1 MPTGLQ
7 VGYDAYFSSS
17 PLGLETIAAHVRDLA
32 DVVLAD
38 MRCKGHD
45 VEVHAEE
52 LLKDNPDMIGVSVN
66 SAPHTKYTLALA
78 EAIKR
83 RQPNVRIV
91 LGGQQ
96 ATFLADELMA
106 PGHVDA
112 VVRGEGELTLR
123 DIVLRDGFQGVLGVS
138 WRANGTVHHEPDRMQ
153 IADMDDVLPPA
164 RDLLADRQRYRVGK
178 YRVEGVETSRGC
190 THHCSFCSVRNFH
203 RGRWR
208 PKSVQRVMREVDDLL
223 DRCNYPKVIYFV
235 DDNFSTDIRR
245 VEQICRAIVERKIDN
260 TYFWCQARVDMLAK
274 HPEVVEWM
282 GKAHFTA
289 VLLGLETPVAR
300 LLKSSGKNISVEQT
314 NKTIELLHAQDIGA
328 WGTFTLGLPG
338 ETLEDAEAVAEFIP
352 AVGVD
357 VAQITVATPIPGSSL
372 YDDAKANGDLLIT
385 DWDQYDFTSP
395 TMKGQLPK
403 KKLDSLMHRAYLKVY
418 LSPRFLRSMFSQ
430 RTNLFRLRRTMF
442 GVFWSWIWFLVKEQA
457 RSWVGLKRRSHQPHR
472 RQDAADKR
480 TPCLP
485 EGVGPQTG
493 DRETVGP

>member
-1 MPTGLQ
+1 MRLVLVMPTGLQ

-38 MRCKGHD
+38 LRGKGHD
-45 VEVHAEE
+45 VESHAEE
-52 LLKDNPDMIGVSVN
+52 LLKDEPDMIGVSVN

-78 EAIKR
+78 AAVKR
-83 RQPNVRIV
+83 RRPEVRIV

-96 ATFLADELMA
+96 ATFLTDEMMA

-123 DIVLRDGFQGVLGVS
+123 EIVLHDGFQGVQGVS
-138 WRANGTVHHEPDRMQ
+138 WRAKGTVHHEGDRPQ
-153 IADMDDVLPPA
+153 IANMDDVLPPA

-178 YRVEGVETSRGC
+178 YRVEGIETSRGC
-190 THHCSFCSVRNFH
+190 THQCSFCSVRNFH
-203 RGRWR
+203 RGKWR

-223 DRCNYPKVIYFV
+223 DRCRYPKVIYFV

-245 VEQICRAIVERKIDN
+245 VEQICRAIVERNDPD

-282 GKAHFTA
+282 GKARFTA

-300 LLKSSGKNISVEQT
+300 LLKSSGKNITVEQT
-314 NKTIELLHAQDIGA
+314 TKTIELLHAQDIGA
-328 WGTFTLGLPG
+328 WGTFTMGLPG
-338 ETLEDAEAVAEFIP
+338 ETLEDAEAVAKFIP

-357 VAQITVATPIPGSSL
+357 VAQITVATPIPGSTL
-372 YDDAKANGDLLIT
+372 YDDAKAQGDLLVT

-395 TMKGQLPK
+395 TMRGQLPK
-403 KKLDSLMHRAYLKVY
+403 KKLESLMHGAYLKVY
-418 LSPRFLRSMFSQ
+418 LSRRFLRSMFTQ
-430 RTNLFRLRRTMF
+430 RTNLHRLRRTMF

-457 RSWVGLKRRSHQPHR
+457 RVWLGLRRKSPHPHR
-472 RQDAADKR
+472 RTDAAVEMV
-480 TPCLP
+480 P
-485 EGVGPQTG
+485 EPK
-493 DRETVGP
+493 